1 MVSYAIAIG
10 ISRFST
16 LVAYGCASVAPM
28 PRVGCA
34 SFVLRLRIG
43 CASDARRMRMVAH
56 WLCIGCASVAH
67 RMRAGCAQAARCAQ
81 ACNRRL
87 LLLCCGGRP
96 FGGSARA
103 RASKRI
109 VPINFASAQRLALWL
124 PLGVSSAEAHAAR
137 GESEFYAPVRRARRR
152 SGFSSS
158 CSQRPRRR
166 SKAHRQPLA
175 WHGRARARAQTF
187 S

>member
-1 MVSYAIAIG
+1 
-10 ISRFST
+10 
-16 LVAYGCASVAPM
+16 
-28 PRVGCA
+28 
-34 SFVLRLRIG
+34 
-43 CASDARRMRMVAH
+43 MVAH
-56 WLCIGCASVAH
+56 RLCIGCASVAH
-67 RMRAGCAQAARCAQ
+67 RMRAGCAQAARRLRA
-81 ACNRRL
+81 ARRL
-87 LLLCCGGRP
+87 VTAAFSYCVAAGALLEA
-96 FGGSARA
+96 ARA

-166 SKAHRQPLA
+166 SKAHRQHLA